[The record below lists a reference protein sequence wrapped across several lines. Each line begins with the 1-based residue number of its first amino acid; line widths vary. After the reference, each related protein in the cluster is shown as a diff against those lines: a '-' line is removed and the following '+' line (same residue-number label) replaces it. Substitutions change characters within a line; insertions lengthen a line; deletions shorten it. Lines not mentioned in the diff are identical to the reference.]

1 MLYILIIAVL
11 NLGLGFVAAVHLG
24 RGYNRLAVSSPRSEA
39 LDAPASESLD
49 EAESDPIDAALNDSD
64 AKPNEAATA
73 GSADA
78 DSKGSSE
85 KTPHEPGDEPK
96 VDEFTADLDSLFED

>member
-24 RGYNRLAVSSPRSEA
+24 RGYNRPAVSSPRSEA

-49 EAESDPIDAALNDSD
+49 EVEGDPIDAALDDSD
-64 AKPNEAATA
+64 EEPNEAATA

-78 DSKGSSE
+78 DSKGSRE
-85 KTPHEPGDEPK
+85 KTSNEPGDEPEA
-96 VDEFTADLDSLFED
+96 DEFTADLDSLFED